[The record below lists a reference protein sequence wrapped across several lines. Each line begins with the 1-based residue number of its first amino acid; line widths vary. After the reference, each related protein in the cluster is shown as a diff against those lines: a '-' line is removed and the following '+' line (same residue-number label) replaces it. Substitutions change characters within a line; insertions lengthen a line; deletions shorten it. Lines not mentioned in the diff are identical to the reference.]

1 MSSTKK
7 RSLDTPKG
15 KRRKEASRG
24 ERSLPR
30 SEALPGDRYVVL
42 AVCGLLLLAVVLV
55 FGQTSRFQF
64 VFDDT
69 MYVSENPTVQNGL
82 TWSGLVWAFTSF
94 EAWNWHPL
102 TWLSHM
108 LDFQCY
114 GLWPGGHHLTSVLL
128 HMVSVIVW
136 FLVLRQ
142 MTGRLWPSALVAALF
157 AIHPLHVESV
167 AWISE
172 RKDVLSGLFFGLTLA
187 AYLGH
192 VRRPFSVP
200 RYLLVVLAFA
210 LGLLSKPML
219 VTLPC
224 VLLLLDYWPLR
235 RWDPLSTA
243 AGAAEGSSAPA
254 FPSRVLLEKVPLLL
268 LAAASCLV
276 TMSAQ
281 TTAMARVPWT
291 ARAAN
296 ALVSYV
302 AYLGQSLW
310 PVDLAAY
317 YPHRQGSEPVWAV
330 AGALLLLA
338 GVSIAVVVWRRRHPY
353 LLVGWLWYLGML
365 VPVIG
370 LIQVGDQA
378 RADRYMYLPLIGLSL
393 ALAWLTAEFVGTSL
407 VRWRRCAL
415 AWLLALAILTGL
427 AWQQTS
433 YWQDSET
440 LWSHCLAST
449 TDNWMASYNLGLA
462 LSDRGQFDAAMI
474 HYRKTLELK
483 PGWTDAHNNLGAA
496 LLRLGRFQEAI
507 AEYEKML
514 EIKPRYAEAHN
525 NIGACLL
532 QQGQTDAAIAQFQ
545 KALELKPGYADALQN
560 LAIAR
565 AMRK

>member
-1 MSSTKK
+1 M
-7 RSLDTPKG
+7 
-15 KRRKEASRG
+15 
-24 ERSLPR
+24 PR
-30 SEALPGDRYVVL
+30 SEALPGDRNVVL

-187 AYLGH
+187 AYLRY

-243 AGAAEGSSAPA
+243 AGAGEGSSAPA